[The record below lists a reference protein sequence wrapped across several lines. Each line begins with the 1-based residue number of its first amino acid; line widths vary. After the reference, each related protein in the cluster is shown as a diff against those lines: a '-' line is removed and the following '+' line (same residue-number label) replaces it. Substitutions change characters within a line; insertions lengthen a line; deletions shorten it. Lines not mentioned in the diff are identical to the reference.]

1 MTKETAR
8 QIIKAL
14 VNKYER
20 IRQENKLSKYN
31 EENTKAEFIEP
42 LFEALGWDV
51 RNTYHPNE
59 VTREEN
65 ISKDR
70 VDYSFRINGIPK
82 FFLEAKALRENLEN
96 PKYVEQAINY
106 SWHKGCTWAVLTDFE
121 EVKVFNAEWRESQYS
136 QSRIKDIH
144 CSQFISRFEELWLLS
159 KESFEQGLLDK
170 EAEKWGKKTKKTPVD
185 KQLLSDFT
193 RFREI
198 LSKNITRLNQNKS
211 LSQEDLN
218 ESTQRIID
226 RLMFIRYCEDRGLE
240 EKRLISNAREWA
252 SRGKGQL
259 VRSIREVYSY
269 FDKYYNSKIFAKHL
283 CDELEIDNDVLYEII
298 EGLHYTR
305 DRSISYDFSAIEA
318 DVLGNIYE
326 QYLGHILKKTAK
338 TAKLTESQAHRKEQ
352 GIFYTPIFIVDYIVR
367 NTLGKLLEDKKINTE
382 KIRVLD
388 PACGSGSFLI
398 KGFDVLNE
406 HYLRHDK
413 DYAQTRLDVASEDSV
428 YTKKLQIV
436 QNNIF
441 GVDLDRQAVEVA
453 QLNLLLKVTEKG
465 RRLPLLQQNIKQGNS
480 LVHSSLNPEDRP
492 FDWGSQFSKVLKD
505 DADGFDVIV
514 GNPPYVRQ
522 EELSSIKPYLEANY
536 QVYHSMADLFVYF
549 FEKELKLLKEGGY
562 LGMIVSNK
570 WLKAGY
576 ALKLRRLLKKYWI
589 EQFIDFGDLKVFPDA
604 TTYPCIIIMR
614 KIEKE
619 NPKIRVCLVKS
630 LNFPSLESYVKEN
643 EFTVNQHQLDDN
655 GWNFQSNDIAK
666 LLAKIRSQS
675 ISLKEYTHDEVYRG
689 IITGLTEAFVIDK
702 DTKDRLIQED
712 RKSAEII
719 IPFLTGKEV
728 RRYGISFKEK
738 YVILTRIGVDI
749 QRYPAILKWLSKFKP
764 ELEKRWDKGNY
775 WYELR
780 ACDYYDLF
788 GKPKL
793 IYGVIT
799 VAPRFA
805 IDTKGYFAN
814 NANFFIPTEDKQLL
828 AILNSKLGWFLI
840 MNTCTQVQDGY
851 QLIWKYFG
859 NVPIAKKRD
868 PELEKLVER
877 MLMLN
882 KQLSELGDKR
892 TDEKA
897 RIEEEVKKLDAEIDE
912 LVYKLYSIT
921 EEEKNVL
928 EEVLT

>member
-96 PKYVEQAINY
+96 PKFVEQAINY

-630 LNFPSLESYVKEN
+630 LNFPSLESCVKEN

-780 ACDYYDLF
+780 ACDRH
-788 GKPKL
+788 G
-793 IYGVIT
+793 
-799 VAPRFA
+799 
-805 IDTKGYFAN
+805 
-814 NANFFIPTEDKQLL
+814 
-828 AILNSKLGWFLI
+828 
-840 MNTCTQVQDGY
+840 
-851 QLIWKYFG
+851 
-859 NVPIAKKRD
+859 
-868 PELEKLVER
+868 
-877 MLMLN
+877 
-882 KQLSELGDKR
+882 
-892 TDEKA
+892 
-897 RIEEEVKKLDAEIDE
+897 
-912 LVYKLYSIT
+912 
-921 EEEKNVL
+921 
-928 EEVLT
+928 LTFTNRE